1 LQHDASMVVF
11 RSVSVGLLLACFALL
26 VSRPAVEV
34 RVAHDVSQPAT
45 IALAEPEPAVPTIID
60 VAPGIT
66 ARQLA
71 STIHLAPGE
80 QIVAVDDVAVTSDL
94 GAGLLLASRNL
105 RSRQFIDFSVAGPE
119 GERRV
124 LALLH

>member
-1 LQHDASMVVF
+1 MFVF
-11 RSVSVGLLLACFALL
+11 RSLSVGLLTACFALL
-26 VSRPAVEV
+26 VARPAVEL
-34 RVAHDVSQPAT
+34 RVTQAPPPT
-45 IALAEPEPAVPTIID
+45 IAVPEPGPPVPTIID

-66 ARQLA
+66 AMQLA
-71 STIHLAPGE
+71 ATLHLAPGE
-80 QIVAVDDVAVTSDL
+80 QIIAVDDVAVTSDV
-94 GAGLLLASRNL
+94 GAGLLLASRDL